1 MNRICGQ
8 EVGAVWGDMPAS
20 AFIQNSFLF
29 KSLDDAGREKIM
41 RAGKIF
47 CFAAGD
53 VLMQEGEPG
62 DILYVVKS
70 GMVDIVTVRDG
81 REVHLASLGRG
92 ACIGEV
98 ALLTSTPRTATVRAK
113 EPVTAVGIAQYD
125 IMELLEQF
133 PKVKN
138 ILLSMVEARAM
149 DTIEK
154 TLKQP

>member
-41 RAGKIF
+41 RAGKIY
-47 CFAAGD
+47 CFNAGD
-53 VLMQEGEPG
+53 TLMHEGESG
-62 DILYVVKS
+62 DMLYVVKS
-70 GMVDIVTVRDG
+70 GMVDVFTT
-81 REVHLASLGRG
+81 REGSEIALASLGRG

-98 ALLTSTPRTATVRAK
+98 ALLTGTPRTATVRAK
-113 EPVTAVGIAQYD
+113 EAVTAIGIAQYD
-125 IMELLEQF
+125 IMELLEQY

-138 ILLSMVEARAM
+138 ILHSIVEARAM

-154 TLKQP
+154 TLK